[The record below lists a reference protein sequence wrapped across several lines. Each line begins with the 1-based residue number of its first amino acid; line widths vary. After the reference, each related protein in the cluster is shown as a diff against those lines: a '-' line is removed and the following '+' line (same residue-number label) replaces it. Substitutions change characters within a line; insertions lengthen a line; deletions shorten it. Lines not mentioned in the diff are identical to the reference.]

1 MFYFFFF
8 REVGQSK
15 EPIRTVLK
23 NVDPDIRGLLRKDS
37 DVSQATSGSINIV
50 NSCLAR
56 GDQKHKIYPACKGL
70 KAPKKI

>member
-1 MFYFFFF
+1 MFYVIFF

-15 EPIRTVLK
+15 EPVRTVLK

-50 NSCLAR
+50 NSFLAS
-56 GDQKHKIYPACKGL
+56 GDQKR
-70 KAPKKI
+70 KKLPCMQRVKSSKKF